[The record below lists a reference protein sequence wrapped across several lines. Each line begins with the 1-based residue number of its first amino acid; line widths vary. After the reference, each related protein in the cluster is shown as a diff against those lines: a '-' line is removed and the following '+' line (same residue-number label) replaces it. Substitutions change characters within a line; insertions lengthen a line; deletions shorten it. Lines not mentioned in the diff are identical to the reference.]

1 MGVSLAAIC
10 SLCLCDYVHVSV
22 SSIPMGSLRGHEE
35 DGALVVSELE
45 GVLVAVTGEQVCRNE
60 DDVVGVDHLVGL

>member
-1 MGVSLAAIC
+1 MRSPR
-10 SLCLCDYVHVSV
+10 S
-22 SSIPMGSLRGHEE
+22 HEE

-45 GVLVAVTGEQVCRNE
+45 GVLVVVAGEQVCRNE

>member
-1 MGVSLAAIC
+1 MC
-10 SLCLCDYVHVSV
+10 S
-22 SSIPMGSLRGHEE
+22 PMVLRGHEE

-45 GVLVAVTGEQVCRNE
+45 GVLVVVAREQVCRNE